1 MISPS
6 DPLWRAAQQAADCL
20 SQAGYAF
27 VEDDRIEGLATTVQ
41 RFLES
46 VGIPTNPG
54 GETRRS
60 A

>member
-6 DPLWRAAQQAADCL
+6 DPLWRAARQAADCL

-27 VEDDRIEGLATTVQ
+27 VGDNRIEGLATAVQ
-41 RFLES
+41 RSLES
-46 VGIPTNPG
+46 VGIPTNSG
-54 GETRRS
+54 GKARRS